1 MNRGKLDIVFKEMD
15 RTAVEILGISE
26 LKWTDMGHFQS
37 NGCKVFFS
45 GHERIKRNGVALI
58 CNKTTAASVLG
69 YNPVNDRMISI
80 RLDGQPVKTTI
91 IQVYAPT
98 SAASDEDTQNFYG
111 RLQDL
116 VDSVPRGDA
125 LVIMGDWN
133 AKIGEEPVAG
143 ISGRHGL
150 GERNEAGERMLDFC
164 EANRLVISNT
174 WFQQPKRRLY
184 TWTSPDGQYR
194 NQIDYILV
202 RKRWQSAVKSAN
214 TLPGADCGT
223 DHELLVAIIHI
234 KLRKVKKQDRVKK
247 YSLNEIPERYS
258 IEVKNSFAALDL
270 TERKPDELW
279 QEVEDI
285 IKKAADRNIPRAK
298 KQKKSKW
305 LSKKAIEIA
314 DKRRGAKKQGIH
326 NREFRQLNADFQY
339 QARKDK
345 EII

>member
-1 MNRGKLDIVFKEMD
+1 
-15 RTAVEILGISE
+15 
-26 LKWTDMGHFQS
+26 
-37 NGCKVFFS
+37 
-45 GHERIKRNGVALI
+45 
-58 CNKTTAASVLG
+58 
-69 YNPVNDRMISI
+69 MISI

-125 LVIMGDWN
+125 LLLWETGMQRLEKNQLLASVGDMAW
-133 AKIGEEPVAG
+133 
-143 ISGRHGL
+143 
-150 GERNEAGERMLDFC
+150 
-164 EANRLVISNT
+164 
-174 WFQQPKRRLY
+174 
-184 TWTSPDGQYR
+184 
-194 NQIDYILV
+194 V
-202 RKRWQSAVKSAN
+202 R
-214 TLPGADCGT
+214 GT
-223 DHELLVAIIHI
+223 
-234 KLRKVKKQDRVKK
+234 RQVKKQDRVNK

-314 DKRRGAKKQGIH
+314 DKRREAKKQGIH

-345 EII
+345 ENHLNRVCAEIEADNQRGRTRDVFKKIRDITGEFKPRVGSVKSNAGGDLCEESL